1 MFKRFLPVAALM
13 IMLTAMLAFAPNAG
27 SIRLSAATPAATAGY
42 TGPLDKELNIYN
54 WADYIEPDLL
64 KEYQQQY
71 GVKINYD
78 NYGSD
83 EEMLAKLQAGESGYD
98 IVFPSDYMIARMIEL
113 GLLAKLDKNNIPNLA
128 NIDPQFIDTWYDPGT
143 QYCVPYQVT
152 ILGITYL
159 STLEKAPDGWGALFD
174 PEQAKYYSEHGGINL
189 LDNQRDLMGA
199 ALMYLGYS
207 YNETDPA
214 KVAKARDTILGVKQY
229 IHAINATDYQETL
242 LIPREVAISQA
253 WSGDALKAALAT
265 EKDADKGTWKFIIP
279 KEGSSR
285 SNDGACV
292 LASSKHKATAE
303 HFINFITEAK
313 NAARVS
319 NFTKYYS
326 PNKAAREF
334 IEPVINNFMP
344 DAKVLDKLQVGK
356 PLDEKTTKLYD
367 DTWTEIRAGQ

>member
-1 MFKRFLPVAALM
+1 MTYAVE
-13 IMLTAMLAFAPNAG
+13 LTNVSKVFADSTAVDDV
-27 SIRLSAATPAATAGY
+27 SLQIRDGEFFSLL
-42 TGPLDKELNIYN
+42 GP
-54 WADYIEPDLL
+54 
-64 KEYQQQY
+64 
-71 GVKINYD
+71 
-78 NYGSD
+78 
-83 EEMLAKLQAGESGYD
+83 SGCGKTTTLR
-98 IVFPSDYMIARMIEL
+98 MIAGFETPTSGDITIHGQVM
-113 GLLAKLDKNNIPNLA
+113 GDMP
-128 NIDPQFIDTWYDPGT
+128 
-143 QYCVPYQVT
+143 PYKRPVNTVFQS
-152 ILGITYL
+152 Y
-159 STLEKAPDGWGALFD
+159 ALF
-174 PEQAKYYSEHGGINL
+174 PHLTVAQNVAFGLQMRSVKRAEIS
-189 LDNQRDLMGA
+189 QRDLMGA

-214 KVAKARDTILGVKQY
+214 KVAKARDAILGVKQY

-242 LIPREVAISQA
+242 LIPHEVAISQA

-265 EKDADKGTWKFIIP
+265 EKDANKGTWKFIIP

-326 PNKAAREF
+326 PNKAARQF
-334 IEPVINNFMP
+334 IDPAINNFMP
-344 DAKVLDKLQVGK
+344 DAKTLDKLQVGK